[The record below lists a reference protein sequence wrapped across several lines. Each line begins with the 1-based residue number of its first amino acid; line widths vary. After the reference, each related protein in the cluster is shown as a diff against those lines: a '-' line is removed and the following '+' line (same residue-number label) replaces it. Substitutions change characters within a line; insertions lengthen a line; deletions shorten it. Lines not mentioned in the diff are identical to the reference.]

1 MIGSKKQICCSHI
14 LHKERDILLVTRA
27 ENYFQFL
34 CGEAHD
40 DEPELITLSEILAY
54 DPSIKH
60 VLELKKNHL
69 IERESID
76 GLWILRYDTHAED

>member
-1 MIGSKKQICCSHI
+1 MGSKKQICCGHI
-14 LHKERDILLVTRA
+14 LNKERDILLVIRTG
-27 ENYFQFL
+27 EYFQFL

-40 DEPELITLSEILAY
+40 DEPELINLHEILAY
-54 DPSIKH
+54 DPSIKY

-76 GLWILRYDTHAED
+76 GLWVLRYDEHAED